1 MIHHFYDFKL
11 LTFIHW
17 DNWDLTWTYS
27 FLINKS
33 FHQES
38 AKESFKDID
47 FHQCV
52 FVMRL
57 LESVMYKFNIA
68 LQLFR
73 EQSRIYTSLIRIDV
87 ASFLIK
93 KSYEIR

>member
-1 MIHHFYDFKL
+1 
-11 LTFIHW
+11 
-17 DNWDLTWTYS
+17 
-27 FLINKS
+27 
-33 FHQES
+33 
-38 AKESFKDID
+38 
-47 FHQCV
+47 
-52 FVMRL
+52 MRL
-57 LESVMYKFNIA
+57 LESVMYKFNVA